1 MNRAYEC
8 IATGPRARP
17 GLAAGATLAG
27 LGLLASYLLVR
38 AKTRQAER
46 DNPPQGKFV
55 TVDGVRLHYLERG
68 EGPTLVLLH
77 GNGTY
82 SRDFEISGLIDSAAG
97 HYRVIA
103 FDRPGFGYSERPRDT
118 MWTPDN
124 QARLLHHALQAL
136 GVDNAIVLGH
146 SWGTLVALAM
156 GLRVPHFVRG
166 LVLVSGYYYPSP
178 RLDVALSSPPALPV
192 VGDLMRY
199 TVAPIAGR
207 LLWRATL
214 KRAFTPQKIPASYR
228 AMPAWMALRPSQLRA
243 SAAEAALMVPSA
255 LAMARRYARLK
266 VPVRVLAGTR
276 DAVADCTHNAERLH
290 ERLQGWSKN
299 SELGLEPGV
308 GHMLHHAHPEKVLA
322 AIDAIAT
329 QAGVAPALH
338 NPRAEA
344 LARASESGV

>member
-1 MNRAYEC
+1 MSKAYDRIASGRRA
-8 IATGPRARP
+8 RARP
-17 GLAAGATLAG
+17 AVASGAALVG
-27 LGLLASYLLVR
+27 LGLLASYLFVR
-38 AKTRQAER
+38 AKARQAER

-68 EGPTLVLLH
+68 AGPTLVLLH

-82 SRDFEISGLIDSAAG
+82 SRDFEISGLLDRAAE

-103 FDRPGFGYSERPRDT
+103 FDRPGFGHSERPRDT

-156 GLRVPHFVRG
+156 GLRVPHFVRA
-166 LVLVSGYYYPSP
+166 LVLVSGYYFPSP

-199 TVAPIAGR
+199 TVAPLAGR
-207 LLWRATL
+207 LLWRTTL
-214 KRAFTPQKIPASYR
+214 KRAFTPQPIPASYR

-290 ERLQGWSKN
+290 ERLRN
-299 SELGLEPGV
+299 SALGLEPGV
-308 GHMLHHAHPEKVLA
+308 GHMLHHVHPEKVLA
-322 AIDAIAT
+322 AVDAVAT
-329 QAGVAPALH
+329 QAGAPPALH
-338 NPRAEA
+338 NPRAQA